1 MCRNREDSRMQANI
15 SSLSLAVLVIAACQ
29 NLPLS
34 TPDGDTTHVTV
45 GERPTSSALAV
56 NMGDEIRWTN
66 TSMGSVRILFMEP
79 ISSHVSCRRNFC
91 GYFTGGLEAILAPN
105 ESASLCF
112 GKSGDL
118 HYTITLRS
126 LILHAP
132 VSRSGSLHIGV
143 RRESPSPQSVPTSQ
157 PSSP

>member
-1 MCRNREDSRMQANI
+1 MQANI
-15 SSLSLAVLVIAACQ
+15 SSLSLAVLMIAAYQ

-34 TPDGDTTHVTV
+34 TPDGDITHVAV

-66 TSMGSVRILFMEP
+66 TSMGTVRIVFMEP
-79 ISSHVSCRRNFC
+79 ISRQVSCRRHFC

-112 GKSGDL
+112 GKSGDI

-126 LILHAP
+126 LMSHAP
-132 VSRSGSLHIGV
+132 VSRSGSLHVGV
-143 RRESPSPQSVPTSQ
+143 RHEAPSPQSVPTSQ
-157 PSSP
+157 PSPP